1 MVTRCLRNPNENS
14 AAGLV
19 FVNLGSARGDL
30 AKMDEPMEECVRL
43 PHGRIKSAIALLA
56 FTVFA
61 CTLRAQSDAP
71 APSKDSGKPEK
82 VSSLP
87 DFSGPWAVPGG
98 SPSLDPDDPR
108 GANPEKLPMTPWA
121 IEKMKG
127 VRPPFGAH
135 ATFEAVNDAVQKYC
149 DPPGITRLYLY
160 PWNFSL
166 VQTPHVV
173 YILYEFM
180 GYWRPVALGREHP
193 KDPDTTWM
201 GDSIGKYEGDTF
213 VVDTIGMNDKTWI
226 DQVGHPHSDQLHL
239 IERFRLVD
247 KDSIE
252 VSLTF
257 DDPKAYPKP
266 FTTKRI
272 FKRSAAPMEETVCSL
287 TEMQSFD
294 DEVMKST
301 TKPKPGK

>member
-1 MVTRCLRNPNENS
+1 MLYCRARFGITLITACLFPLLLHAQTALPAS
-14 AAGLV
+14 AAKKQQASRV
-19 FVNLGSARGDL
+19 SRVPDL
-30 AKMDEPMEECVRL
+30 
-43 PHGRIKSAIALLA
+43 
-56 FTVFA
+56 
-61 CTLRAQSDAP
+61 
-71 APSKDSGKPEK
+71 
-82 VSSLP
+82 
-87 DFSGPWAVPGG
+87 SGPWAVKGG
-98 SPSLDPDDPR
+98 SPSLYPDDPK
-108 GANPEKLPMTPWA
+108 GAKPEQLPMTPWA

-135 ATFEAVNDAVQKYC
+135 ATFEAVNDPVQKYC

-166 VQTPHVV
+166 VQGPKLV

-180 GYWRPVALGREHP
+180 GFWRPIALGREHP
-193 KDPDTTWM
+193 KDPDLTWM

-213 VVDTIGMNDKTWI
+213 VVDTIGLNDKTWI
-226 DQVGHPHSDQLHL
+226 DQLGHPHSDQLHL

-247 KDSIE
+247 KDSLE

-257 DDPKAYPKP
+257 EDPKAYPKP
-266 FTTKRI
+266 FTVKRV
-272 FKRSAAPMEETVCSL
+272 FKRSSAPMEETVCSL

-301 TKPKPGK
+301 TTQTPRK